1 MKSPEISG
9 RIRPVV
15 SHLPEILEFNQGF
28 VQRKD
33 YEQFRTDRFP
43 DKQMVILTC
52 MDTRLIELLPRAMNF
67 RNGDVKVVKAAGA
80 IISHPFGSI
89 MRSLIVAV
97 YELNAKEVLVV
108 GHHDCGMT
116 GLNCAS
122 ILQKARARGISED
135 VLNTLQH
142 AGINL
147 DRWLVGFEK
156 VEDGVA
162 QSVKVVRH
170 HPLLPKDVLV
180 HGLLIHPETGK
191 LDVVADGTS

>member
-1 MKSPEISG
+1 M
-9 RIRPVV
+9 
-15 SHLPEILEFNQGF
+15 SHLPEILGFNKGF

-43 DKQMVILTC
+43 DKHMVILTC
-52 MDTRLIELLPRAMNF
+52 MDTRLIELLPRAMDL
-67 RNGDVKVVKAAGA
+67 RNGDVKIVKSAGA

-97 YELNAKEVLVV
+97 YELNAREVLVI
-108 GHHDCGMT
+108 GHHDCGMS
-116 GLNCAS
+116 GLSCAS

-162 QSVKVVRH
+162 QSVNVVRN
-170 HPLLPKDVLV
+170 HPLLPRDVLV

-191 LDVVADGTS
+191 LDVVVDGTPR